1 MGLIYPREYLS
12 GQFRWKM
19 GDNMVVSNIGKSARS
34 QLGTKSILAVVFLL
48 SAISITLT
56 VFFVTGQKN
65 FLSEELSKRGLSL
78 ASNMAYNSQF
88 AVLSNDITFLQT
100 LISGVKKESD
110 IKDAFI
116 TDIDGII
123 LAHENK
129 ELIGR
134 KITIPAVGDSAFSQS
149 WLPTENKDIKR
160 TITLIEI
167 ERKPADSD
175 ESILFSTPEDSDDS
189 DSNPSAQ
196 LYVKPLGYAILD
208 VSLESM
214 NRALSVGMRNAI
226 IITLIMILL
235 GSLAIIY
242 LVGSV
247 AKPIYNLADATR
259 AVAEGDLEQYVPIS
273 RSDEIGVLADSFNHM
288 IEQLKV
294 SREKI
299 ESWNRELETK
309 VAERTTELEEK
320 HNELE
325 KAYEALKTLDKAKD
339 DFLSLV
345 SHELR
350 TPLSSI
356 LLYSE
361 MLLDGLANSAE
372 DRNEFL
378 TTIVDN
384 CKRLTR
390 LINDVLDL
398 SKIEAGRMP
407 FNFTELNIRAL
418 VAETLTGIRPKL
430 ENQSLKFEYDQID
443 QNACLW
449 GDRDKII
456 QVLTNITSN
465 AIKFTPEG
473 GRISVFLRQRN
484 NMGIVAVED
493 TGKGIEKKDIPKVFD
508 RFSQLESIDH
518 HSEGT
523 GLGMT
528 ISKSIIERMG
538 GRIWIES
545 ERGKGT
551 TVFFS
556 LPKTKPKFRN
566 NAYMEINNEIQ

>member
-1 MGLIYPREYLS
+1 MAIG
-12 GQFRWKM
+12 
-19 GDNMVVSNIGKSARS
+19 NIGKSARS
-34 QLGTKSILAVVFLL
+34 RLGTKSILAVVFLL
-48 SAISITLT
+48 STISITLT
-56 VFFVTGQKN
+56 VFFVSGQKN
-65 FLSEELSKRGLSL
+65 SLSEELSKRTLSL

-88 AVLSNDITFLQT
+88 AVLANDIQFLQT
-100 LISGVKKESD
+100 LISGLKKESD
-110 IKDAFI
+110 INEAFI
-116 TDIDGII
+116 TDIEGII
-123 LAHENK
+123 LAHDDTT
-129 ELIGR
+129 LIGQ
-134 KITIPAVGDSAFSQS
+134 KIKIPVIGDSLFHQS
-149 WLPTENKDIKR
+149 LLPTEHKDIKR

-175 ESILFSTPEDSDDS
+175 ESIMFSTPGKTIDSKTS
-189 DSNPSAQ
+189 TIAQ
-196 LYVKPLGYAILD
+196 SYIEPLGYAILD

-214 NRALSVGMRNAI
+214 NRALFIDIRNAI
-226 IITLIMILL
+226 IITFFMILV
-235 GSLAIIY
+235 GALAVIY
-242 LVGSV
+242 LVRSI
-247 AKPIYNLADATR
+247 ARPIYNLADATR
-259 AVAEGDLEQYVPIS
+259 AVAQGDLDQPVPIK
-273 RSDEIGVLADSFNHM
+273 RSDEIGILADSFNHM

-294 SREKI
+294 SRGKI
-299 ESWNRELETK
+299 ESWNRELEIK
-309 VAERTTELEEK
+309 VAERTTELKEK

-361 MLLDGLANSAE
+361 MLLDGLASSEE
-372 DRNEFL
+372 DRDEFL

-407 FNFTELNIRAL
+407 FNFEELNIRAL

-430 ENQSLKFEYDQID
+430 ENRALKFDYEQVDE
-443 QNACLW
+443 NACLW

-473 GRISVFLRQRN
+473 GTISVSLDDRN
-484 NMGIVAVED
+484 NMGVIAVKD
-493 TGKGIEKKDIPKVFD
+493 TGKGIEKKDISIVFD
-508 RFSQLESIDH
+508 RFTQLESIDH

-528 ISKSIIERMG
+528 ISKSIIDRIG
-538 GRIWIES
+538 GKIWIES

-551 TVFFS
+551 TVFFT
-556 LPKTKPKFRN
+556 LPKKKPQFKN
-566 NAYMEINNEIQ
+566 IA

>member
-1 MGLIYPREYLS
+1 
-12 GQFRWKM
+12 
-19 GDNMVVSNIGKSARS
+19 MVGTNIGKSARS

-56 VFFVTGQKN
+56 VFFVSGQKN
-65 FLSEELSKRGLSL
+65 FLSEELNKRALSL

-88 AVLSNDITFLQT
+88 AVLSSDITFLQT

-116 TDIDGII
+116 TDIDGVI
-123 LAHENK
+123 LAHDDK
-129 ELIGR
+129 TLIGQ
-134 KITIPAVGDSAFSQS
+134 KITIPTIGDSTFYQS

-175 ESILFSTPEDSDDS
+175 ENILFSTPEETS
-189 DSNPSAQ
+189 DSNSTAMTQ
-196 LYVKPLGYAILD
+196 LYIKPLGYAILD

-214 NRALSVGMRNAI
+214 NRALSVGTRNAI

-235 GSLAIIY
+235 GALAIIY
-242 LVGSV
+242 LVRSV
-247 AKPIYNLADATR
+247 AGPIYYLADATR
-259 AVAEGDLEQYVPIS
+259 AVAEGDLEQYVPIT

-372 DRNEFL
+372 DRNDFL
-378 TTIVDN
+378 TTIVEN

-407 FNFTELNIRAL
+407 FNFEELNIKGL

-443 QNACLW
+443 ENACLW

-465 AIKFTPEG
+465 AIKFTPVG
-473 GRISVFLRQRN
+473 GRISVSLSHKN
-484 NMGIVAVED
+484 NMGVVAVED

-538 GRIWIES
+538 GKIWIES

-551 TVFFS
+551 TVFFTLS
-556 LPKTKPKFRN
+556 KIKPKLRN
-566 NAYMEINNEIQ
+566 TAQMEVNNGTQ

>member
-1 MGLIYPREYLS
+1 MAG
-12 GQFRWKM
+12 GT
-19 GDNMVVSNIGKSARS
+19 IGKSVRS
-34 QLGTKSILAVVFLL
+34 RLGAKSIVAVVFLL
-48 SAISITLT
+48 STISITLT
-56 VFFVTGQKN
+56 IFFVSGQKSS
-65 FLSEELSKRGLSL
+65 LSEELRKRALSL

-88 AVLSNDITFLQT
+88 AVLANDILFLQT

-110 IKDAFI
+110 IKEAFI
-116 TDIDGII
+116 TDTEGII
-123 LAHENK
+123 LAHDDK
-129 ELIGR
+129 ALIGQ
-134 KITIPAVGDSAFSQS
+134 KIQISAFGDSLFHQS
-149 WLPTENKDIKR
+149 LHPTDHNDIKR

-175 ESILFSTPEDSDDS
+175 ESIMFLPPEKTIDSTTGNNSQSYIEH
-189 DSNPSAQ
+189 
-196 LYVKPLGYAILD
+196 LGYAILD

-214 NRALSVGMRNAI
+214 NRALVIDIRNAVL
-226 IITLIMILL
+226 ITLIMIIV
-235 GSLAIIY
+235 GALAVIY
-242 LVGSV
+242 LVRSV
-247 AKPIYNLADATR
+247 ASPIYYLADATR
-259 AVAEGDLEQYVPIS
+259 AVAQGDLEQSVPIK

-294 SREKI
+294 SRGKI
-299 ESWNRELETK
+299 ESWNRELEIK

-345 SHELR
+345 SHEFR

-372 DRNEFL
+372 DQDEFL
-378 TTIVDN
+378 TTIVEN

-407 FNFTELNIRAL
+407 FNLSELNIREL
-418 VAETLTGIRPKL
+418 VADTLTGIRPTL
-430 ENQSLKFEYDQID
+430 ENRSLKFDYEQVDD
-443 QNACLW
+443 NACLW

-473 GRISVFLRQRN
+473 GTISVSLDQQSD
-484 NMGIVAVED
+484 MGIIAVKD
-493 TGKGIEKKDIPKVFD
+493 TGKGIEKKDISKVFD
-508 RFSQLESIDH
+508 RFTQLESIDH

-528 ISKSIIERMG
+528 ISKSIIERIG
-538 GRIWIES
+538 GKIWIES

-551 TVFFS
+551 TVFFT
-556 LPKTKPKFRN
+556 LPKDKPQFKN
-566 NAYMEINNEIQ
+566 IT